1 MPKGIYKRKR
11 EEKMKKD
18 YKDLAQAIRSMKVE
32 FRGIPDELIA
42 KDKIKRK
49 LQIVVDKISY
59 VISNLDLN
67 FDMDDFD
74 KLINHPS
81 FETEQ
86 RRRKRWIKQSED
98 LLYLL
103 LPYAWF
109 LTVLRSK
116 WIFGI
121 SLYISLLSWFW
132 FGLR

>member
-1 MPKGIYKRKR
+1 
-11 EEKMKKD
+11 MKKD

-86 RRRKRWIKQSED
+86 RRRKR
-98 LLYLL
+98 
-103 LPYAWF
+103 
-109 LTVLRSK
+109 
-116 WIFGI
+116 
-121 SLYISLLSWFW
+121 
-132 FGLR
+132 

>member
-32 FRGIPDELIA
+32 FRGISDELIA

-86 RRRKRWIKQSED
+86 RRRKR
-98 LLYLL
+98 
-103 LPYAWF
+103 
-109 LTVLRSK
+109 
-116 WIFGI
+116 
-121 SLYISLLSWFW
+121 
-132 FGLR
+132 

>member
-18 YKDLAQAIRSMKVE
+18 YKDLAQAIRSIKVE
-32 FRGIPDELIA
+32 FRRIPDELIA

-81 FETEQ
+81 YETEQ
-86 RRRKRWIKQSED
+86 RRRKR
-98 LLYLL
+98 
-103 LPYAWF
+103 
-109 LTVLRSK
+109 
-116 WIFGI
+116 
-121 SLYISLLSWFW
+121 
-132 FGLR
+132 

>member
-32 FRGIPDELIA
+32 FRGIPDELIV

-81 FETEQ
+81 FKTEQ
-86 RRRKRWIKQSED
+86 RRRKR
-98 LLYLL
+98 
-103 LPYAWF
+103 
-109 LTVLRSK
+109 
-116 WIFGI
+116 
-121 SLYISLLSWFW
+121 
-132 FGLR
+132 

>member
-1 MPKGIYKRKR
+1 MPRGIYKRKR

-86 RRRKRWIKQSED
+86 RRRKR
-98 LLYLL
+98 
-103 LPYAWF
+103 
-109 LTVLRSK
+109 
-116 WIFGI
+116 
-121 SLYISLLSWFW
+121 
-132 FGLR
+132 

>member
-1 MPKGIYKRKR
+1 MEFIKG

-86 RRRKRWIKQSED
+86 RRRKR
-98 LLYLL
+98 
-103 LPYAWF
+103 
-109 LTVLRSK
+109 
-116 WIFGI
+116 
-121 SLYISLLSWFW
+121 
-132 FGLR
+132 

>member
-74 KLINHPS
+74 KLINHSS

-86 RRRKRWIKQSED
+86 RRRKR
-98 LLYLL
+98 
-103 LPYAWF
+103 
-109 LTVLRSK
+109 
-116 WIFGI
+116 
-121 SLYISLLSWFW
+121 
-132 FGLR
+132 

>member
-1 MPKGIYKRKR
+1 MPKEIYKRKR

-86 RRRKRWIKQSED
+86 RRRKR
-98 LLYLL
+98 
-103 LPYAWF
+103 
-109 LTVLRSK
+109 
-116 WIFGI
+116 
-121 SLYISLLSWFW
+121 
-132 FGLR
+132 

>member
-1 MPKGIYKRKR
+1 MEFIKK

-86 RRRKRWIKQSED
+86 RRRKR
-98 LLYLL
+98 
-103 LPYAWF
+103 
-109 LTVLRSK
+109 
-116 WIFGI
+116 
-121 SLYISLLSWFW
+121 
-132 FGLR
+132 

>member
-86 RRRKRWIKQSED
+86 RRRKR
-98 LLYLL
+98 
-103 LPYAWF
+103 
-109 LTVLRSK
+109 
-116 WIFGI
+116 
-121 SLYISLLSWFW
+121 
-132 FGLR
+132 

>member
-67 FDMDDFD
+67 FDMDNFD

-86 RRRKRWIKQSED
+86 RRRKR
-98 LLYLL
+98 
-103 LPYAWF
+103 
-109 LTVLRSK
+109 
-116 WIFGI
+116 
-121 SLYISLLSWFW
+121 
-132 FGLR
+132 